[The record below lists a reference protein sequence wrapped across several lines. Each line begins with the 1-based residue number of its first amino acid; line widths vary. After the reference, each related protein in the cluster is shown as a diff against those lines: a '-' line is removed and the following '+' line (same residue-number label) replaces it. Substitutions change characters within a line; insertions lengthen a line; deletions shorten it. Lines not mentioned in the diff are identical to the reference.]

1 VQRECAEELGIPA
14 TEVPWLGTRPLF
26 VTVTPTQGP
35 AVARHTD
42 VSLWHV
48 IEVEHGDRRLQP
60 DPRKFDGVHWRS
72 FDELLAEPIKRFDP
86 HIHRFARKL
95 RATGSS
101 SAAAGGHSG

>member
-1 VQRECAEELGIPA
+1 
-14 TEVPWLGTRPLF
+14 
-26 VTVTPTQGP
+26 
-35 AVARHTD
+35 